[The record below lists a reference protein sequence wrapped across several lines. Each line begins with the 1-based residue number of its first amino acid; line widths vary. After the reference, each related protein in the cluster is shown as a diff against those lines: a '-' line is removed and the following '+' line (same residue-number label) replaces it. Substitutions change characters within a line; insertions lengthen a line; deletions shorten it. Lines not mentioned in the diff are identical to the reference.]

1 MVARPAVMP
10 DTTPLILPTVATDV
24 LLLNHVLPLVAELN
38 VVVASE
44 HIASVPVIA
53 AGEATTVTTAVT
65 KQPLDKTWEIV
76 AVPVVTP
83 ETTPDMDTV
92 AITELLLVQVP
103 LPDELNVV
111 VETSHRVVVP
121 VIADGVANTVA
132 AAVLTQPPKE

>member
-24 LLLNHVLPLVAELN
+24 LLLNHVPPLVAELN
-38 VVVASE
+38 VVVAPE